1 METIKLKAGDS
12 LNIPEGCKAIVENG
26 KVFFQT
32 EFKDADYVPKR
43 GDIVVCTYNVP
54 YSTYNET
61 VTAICTGYRD
71 KKNDVYDCFVVYEH
85 GGIVKRNKTI
95 PVVKK
100 HDEYQSKIRLATDEE
115 KEILFD
121 KMREQRLYWDAK
133 NYDVFLERWRAENN
147 GTYYF
152 VNANFKVETTYDTYS
167 SIDDYLY
174 NIGNYFRDEYDAKS
188 IAMRLV
194 ETTNKLKSIL
204 LQYHDKLGK

>member
-1 METIKLKAGDS
+1 MSTKVKSGDS
-12 LNIPEGCKAIVENG
+12 INIPEGCKAVIEDG
-26 KVFFQT
+26 KVIFQP

-43 GDIVVCTYNVP
+43 GDVVVCTYHVP
-54 YSTYNET
+54 YSTYDET
-61 VTAICTGYRD
+61 VTAICTGHRD
-71 KKNDVYDCFVVYEH
+71 KFGTYDCFVIYEH
-85 GGIVKRNKTI
+85 GGIIKRNKGI
-95 PVVKK
+95 PVVNK
-100 HDEYQSKIRLATDEE
+100 HDQYQSKIRLATDEE

-121 KMREQRLYWDAK
+121 KMKEQRLYWDAK
-133 NYDVFLERWRAENN
+133 NYNVFLERWRAENN

-152 VNANFKVETTYDTYS
+152 VNANFKVESTYDTYC

-188 IAMRLV
+188 IAMMLV